1 MKKNKKAYIN
11 YVCPYC
17 WNTLDN
23 CTCELFPP
31 YHLVF
36 IDRNIQGHIRIL
48 NEKGYRTTGCC
59 EGHKTTCIN
68 TYVAFAEDYFE
79 ETGIVEGFKYDKK
92 RRMVSYTYSQKLT
105 EEKMEKL
112 KAEKLKILLDWIK
125 NLPNKN
131 IES

>member
-23 CTCELFPP
+23 CICELFPP

-36 IDRNIQGHIRIL
+36 IDRNIQEHIRIL
-48 NEKGYRTTGCC
+48 NEKGYHTIGCC

-68 TYVAFAEDYFE
+68 TYIAFSEDYFK
-79 ETGIVEGFKYDKK
+79 ETGIAEGFKYDKN
-92 RRMVSYTYSQKLT
+92 RRMISYTYSQKLT
-105 EEKMEKL
+105 EEKMEEL
-112 KAEKLKILLDWIK
+112 KAEKLKTLLDWIK
-125 NLPNKN
+125 SLPNKN
-131 IES
+131 IEN